1 MLFTRAPGP
10 PLLVGAVLCACS
22 GCSSPLVQKG
32 LELTGLSPPAAV
44 VGTTDAAQLR
54 TPQSRKVTLRL
65 HAGDVLNVNNELRS
79 LSVVLR
85 VYKLKRLESFL
96 AAPHSSFGLAAAEA
110 AAFGADLVD
119 AREIVLTP
127 GQRHDVVETLPPEAA
142 YLGVVALFRAP
153 ADNRWRFA
161 FEAGASAKSGV
172 TLGVHGC
179 ALSVAEGAPVRAPVE
194 AVRLAGVSCRQV

>member
-1 MLFTRAPGP
+1 MFFTHAPG
-10 PLLVGAVLCACS
+10 LLLSVGAALIACS

-32 LELTGLSPPAAV
+32 LELTGLSAPAPV
-44 VGTTDAAQLR
+44 LGTTDAAQLH
-54 TPQSRKVTLRL
+54 TPQSSKVTLRV

-79 LSVVLR
+79 LSVALR
-85 VYKLKRLESFL
+85 IYKLKRLDSFL
-96 AAPHSSFGLAAAEA
+96 AAPYSSFGSAAAEA
-110 AAFGADLVD
+110 TAFGGDLVD

-127 GQRHDVVETLPPEAA
+127 GQRHDAVETLPPDAA

-153 ADNRWRFA
+153 ADSRWRFA
-161 FEAGASAKSGV
+161 FEAVASAKSGV

-194 AVRLAGVSCRQV
+194 AVRLAGVSCRQI